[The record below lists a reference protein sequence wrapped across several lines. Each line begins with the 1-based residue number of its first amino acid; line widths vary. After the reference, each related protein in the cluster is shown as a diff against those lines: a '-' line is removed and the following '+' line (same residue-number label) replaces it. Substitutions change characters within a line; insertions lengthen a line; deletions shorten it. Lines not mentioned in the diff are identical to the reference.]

1 MENARE
7 RIVSF
12 IADLVDDAG
21 SEGAVLGLSG
31 GIDST
36 LTAHL
41 AVEALGE
48 DGLHGITM
56 PAEVNDP
63 DVMSDAERVA
73 HDLGIEYDVVEIQPI
88 AESVFDAFPEAADDR
103 MAAGNVYVRTRAVL
117 NYFVANAENR
127 IVLGTG
133 NRAEAMT
140 GYFTKYGDQ
149 AVDCN
154 PIGNLYKQQ
163 VRQLAAHVGV
173 PRDLVMQEP
182 TAGMWEGQTDAAEM
196 GLDYDTVDAIL
207 AVHVDGGSLERR
219 RSANSTCRRRP
230 STASSNSSSAALTN
244 DRCRP
249 RPSARRRRGNEP
261 RKVGR
266 PRETGQRD
274 SGVLCPFFCDLG
286 DPGVRRAV
294 RTRVYPAASVREHP
308 GESVGDVRLAVF
320 TRGHSEER
328 YRRSCSVHLH
338 LVLRPQDCFPNS
350 VPNST
355 QIGGSRRRKR
365 ESSGHERRKK
375 PGTAEVRK

>member
-1 MENARE
+1 MSQSSDQSVLLSDDPPLDLRFSDSELEAARE
-7 RIVSF
+7 RIVAF

-21 SEGAVLGLSG
+21 AEGAVLGLSG

-36 LTAHL
+36 LTAYL

-48 DGLHGITM
+48 DGLRGITM
-56 PAEVNDP
+56 PAAVNDP

-73 HDLGIEYDVVEIQPI
+73 DGLGIEYDVVEIQPI
-88 AESVFDAFPEAADDR
+88 AEAFFEAVPDATEDR
-103 MAAGNVYVRTRAVL
+103 MATGNVYVRTRAVL

-207 AVHVDGGSLERR
+207 AVHVDGGLSR
-219 RSANSTCRRRP
+219 
-230 STASSNSSSAALTN
+230 AAT
-244 DRCRP
+244 
-249 RPSARRRRGNEP
+249 
-261 RKVGR
+261 
-266 PRETGQRD
+266 
-274 SGVLCPFFCDLG
+274 
-286 DPGVRRAV
+286 
-294 RTRVYPAASVREHP
+294 VRELGVP
-308 GESVGDVRLAVF
+308 AEAVD
-320 TRGHSEER
+320 RVVELVEH
-328 YRRSCSVHLH
+328 SVH
-338 LVLRPQDCFPNS
+338 
-350 VPNST
+350 
-355 QIGGSRRRKR
+355 KR
-365 ESSGHERRKK
+365 SMPPAPER
-375 PGTAEVRK
+375 

>member
-1 MENARE
+1 MSQTPAESVLLSDDPPLDLRLSPAELDAARE
-7 RIVSF
+7 RITSF
-12 IADLVDDAG
+12 IADVVDGAG
-21 SEGAVLGLSG
+21 ADGAVLGLSG

-73 HDLGIEYDVVEIQPI
+73 HDLGIAYDVVEIQPI
-88 AESVFDAFPEAADDR
+88 AEAFFAAFPEAADDR
-103 MAAGNVYVRTRAVL
+103 TAAGNVYVRTRAVV
-117 NYFVANAENR
+117 NYLVANAEDR
-127 IVLGTG
+127 VVLGTG

-207 AVHVDGGSLERR
+207 AVHVDGGLS
-219 RSANSTCRRRP
+219 RSAT
-230 STASSNSSSAALTN
+230 
-244 DRCRP
+244 
-249 RPSARRRRGNEP
+249 
-261 RKVGR
+261 
-266 PRETGQRD
+266 
-274 SGVLCPFFCDLG
+274 
-286 DPGVRRAV
+286 
-294 RTRVYPAASVREHP
+294 VREL
-308 GESVGDVRLAVF
+308 DVPAEAVD
-320 TRGHSEER
+320 RVVELYEGSAHKRSMPPAPER
-328 YRRSCSVHLH
+328 
-338 LVLRPQDCFPNS
+338 
-350 VPNST
+350 
-355 QIGGSRRRKR
+355 
-365 ESSGHERRKK
+365 
-375 PGTAEVRK
+375 